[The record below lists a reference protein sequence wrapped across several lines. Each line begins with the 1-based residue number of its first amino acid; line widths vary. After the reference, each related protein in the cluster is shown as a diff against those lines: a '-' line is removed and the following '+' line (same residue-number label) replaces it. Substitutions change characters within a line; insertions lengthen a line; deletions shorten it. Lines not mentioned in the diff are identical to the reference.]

1 MYGDGDAM
9 VGLVGDRAAVL
20 GARASGSGCVW
31 GSFLGVFLEGG
42 FGAGAGCFG
51 WAGLGWFFL
60 GGWVTNETN
69 GNE

>member
-31 GSFLGVFLEGG
+31 GSFLCFFLEGV

-51 WAGLGWFFL
+51 LGWAGFF
-60 GGWVTNETN
+60 
-69 GNE
+69 